1 MTHDIEPEGANTE
14 NFLKLRANRILPNN
28 LILLVLHFRI
38 TDKLQEMDGLYI
50 LMAVLAEMM
59 MEDDASDRRCFP

>member
-1 MTHDIEPEGANTE
+1 MTHDTEPQGANTE
-14 NFLKLRANRILPNN
+14 NILKLRANRILPNN